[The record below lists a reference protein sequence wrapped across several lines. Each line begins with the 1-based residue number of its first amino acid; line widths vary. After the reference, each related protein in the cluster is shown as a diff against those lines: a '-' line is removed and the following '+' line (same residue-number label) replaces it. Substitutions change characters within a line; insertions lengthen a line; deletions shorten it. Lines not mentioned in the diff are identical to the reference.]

1 MLAASINAKILVE
14 HNIIKKNIF
23 HEKFLVKSFQVIN
36 GKAKLFNTPGFGIDV
51 LKSQSKNI
59 SFYEKKY

>member
-23 HEKFLVKSFQVIN
+23 HEKFLVKSFQVIK
-36 GKAKLFNTPGFGIDV
+36 GRAKLFNTPGFGIDV
-51 LKSQSKNI
+51 LKNKSKNI
-59 SFYEKKY
+59 TLYEKKY